1 MRINAEKVVALGSFV
16 FGAIGLVLEGK
27 DLIAKFKVDNAK
39 KLTK

>member
-1 MRINAEKVVALGSFV
+1 MRVNVEKIVAVGSFV

-27 DLIAKFKVDNAK
+27 DLIAKFKVDDAK